1 LDSLRSD
8 AIIAPSKN
16 ERSMKELM
24 GNRFHRTFW
33 QAIKYHPDTT
43 IADVP
48 ELIAMF
54 QSWLA
59 RLDDDWTIYFPKGY
73 R

>member
-1 LDSLRSD
+1 
-8 AIIAPSKN
+8 
-16 ERSMKELM
+16 MKELM

-33 QAIKYHPDTT
+33 QAIEYHPDTT
-43 IADVP
+43 IADVT

-59 RLDDDWTIYFPKGY
+59 RLDDDWTIYFARSY